1 MLDPRYRWFPE
12 YYILGFPPTHW
23 WLLFSSPQICNAKVT
38 LFFSTLYLSSLPCC
52 IISSHV
58 LTHYLPTTA
67 RPPLNSTL
75 SDQPPIVANRY
86 FKIKSSKNIIDK
98 SSSTLISV
106 YCIHS
111 LASCWTP
118 LLLSHPTSSLSENSV
133 GFTVYPEY
141 GYS

>member
-23 WLLFSSPQICNAKVT
+23 WLLFSSPQYCNAKVT
-38 LFFSTLYLSSLPCC
+38 LFFSTLYPPSLPCC

-58 LTHYLPTTA
+58 FTHYLPTTA

-75 SDQPPIVANRY
+75 SDQRLLELTDISKSNRLRT
-86 FKIKSSKNIIDK
+86 IIDK

-133 GFTVYPEY
+133 GFTAYPEY